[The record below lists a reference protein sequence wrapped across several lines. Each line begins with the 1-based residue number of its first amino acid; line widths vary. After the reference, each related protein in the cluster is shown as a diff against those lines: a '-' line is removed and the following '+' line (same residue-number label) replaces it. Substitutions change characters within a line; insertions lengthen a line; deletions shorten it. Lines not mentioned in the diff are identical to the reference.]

1 MKINMPNRIS
11 MFMLTAIAICTGL
24 YHIFGCAHIDRMT
37 SVAIDS
43 KSNHHF
49 NAEAITLERGN
60 QAFQNN
66 DYKKALEIYRMLSQL
81 AQNENIRRKSLYG
94 LACTRL
100 VLAKSPEELSE
111 SIVLWDVWSQLEFA
125 ETKDEYPILLRPLL
139 LQKELPKKIN
149 TESKKPV
156 KKPDVNVSLKKMVT
170 ARDKEILL
178 LKNRIE
184 NMDKEIKKLKHQLS
198 SLEAIDKNINQ
209 KMTEIE

>member
-1 MKINMPNRIS
+1 MKINRPNRIS
-11 MFMLTAIAICTGL
+11 IFILAAISICSGFFNA
-24 YHIFGCAHIDRMT
+24 FGCAYIDKM
-37 SVAIDS
+37 SPVGIDN
-43 KSNHHF
+43 KSHHHY

-81 AQNENIRRKSLYG
+81 ARNGDIRRKSLYG

-100 VLAKSPEELSE
+100 VLAESPEELSA
-111 SIVLWDVWSQLEFA
+111 SIILWDVWSQLESA

-139 LQKELPKKIN
+139 LQKGLPEKIKIEPKK
-149 TESKKPV
+149 TEKE
-156 KKPDVNVSLKKMVT
+156 PDANKRLKRIVVT
-170 ARDKEILL
+170 KDKEILL
-178 LKNRIE
+178 LKNRI
-184 NMDKEIKKLKHQLS
+184 NKMDKEIKKLKHQLS